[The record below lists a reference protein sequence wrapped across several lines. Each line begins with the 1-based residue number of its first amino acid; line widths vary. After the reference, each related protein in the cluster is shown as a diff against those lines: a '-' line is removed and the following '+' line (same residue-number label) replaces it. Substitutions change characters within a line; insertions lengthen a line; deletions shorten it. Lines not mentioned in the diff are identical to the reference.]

1 MLVRSKRARRADI
14 PVRPPLR
21 GRQECLPYHR
31 ALAAVILA
39 AVCAV
44 GSLRAAER
52 TPPITTTQPPAEKKP
67 FYLIVDYL
75 PPALYAGEPL
85 TACLRVENTTGTAAD
100 VTVRAEIFDAEGKS
114 LKVSEEKL
122 EARPNAF
129 ADYRK
134 DLDLRDAARV
144 VLTLKTPQGDVAGP
158 IVRLVRDADPWPEAE
173 VKDGR
178 LTERGERAA
187 GTEARPTEA
196 PLTVLVPVV
205 ERVKREGD
213 RTFAPVKWALG
224 IKDQDAQAPISRA
237 VLMLPGAWA
246 KPKEPATPGTPSP
259 STPAPMDFGALAPE
273 KAANPAALG
282 PYEPTGC
289 APILRAFNDAL
300 RVLAELKEKPERA
313 VIVLPP
319 EDLEVVTEPRLYRVV
334 LEALLERLAR
344 AGVKQAV
351 LAPPRK
357 YGVPQAR
364 ADLLRA
370 EVREAAEFRGARMLD
385 WGEAL
390 DEMAWR
396 LDPESP
402 GVYDRKPN
410 AEGQKKI
417 AQKLSDLLP

>member
-1 MLVRSKRARRADI
+1 M
-14 PVRPPLR
+14 
-21 GRQECLPYHR
+21 GRQECLPYRR
-31 ALAAVILA
+31 AVAALVLAVA
-39 AVCAV
+39 CAV
-44 GSLRAAER
+44 GNLRAAEQ

-75 PPALYAGEPL
+75 PPALYSGEPL
-85 TACLRVENTTGTAAD
+85 TACLRVENTTAAAAD

-122 EARPNAF
+122 EAKPNAF

-144 VLTLKTPQGDVAGP
+144 AFALKTPQGDVTGP
-158 IVRLVRDADPWPEAE
+158 IVRLVRDADPWPDAE

-178 LTERGERAA
+178 LVELAA
-187 GTEARPTEA
+187 KEAGAEARP
-196 PLTVLVPVV
+196 TVLVPVV

-224 IKDQDAQAPISRA
+224 IKNQDAQATITRA

-319 EDLEVVTEPRLYRVV
+319 EDLEVATEPRLYRVV

-402 GVYDRKPN
+402 GVYGRKPN